1 MYYIYRDFP
10 LMQIHPGALLAA
22 HAANCAGAQGSFWP
36 MHTRLFEGQDAGEW
50 RQGGERDIRT
60 FMGYA
65 AELKLDGAAFEQC
78 VKENRFAPLIESNF
92 NEALQQGIRSTPS
105 FMINGEP
112 FIGAQPFS
120 AWQQKLDSLLA
131 AK

>member
-36 MHTRLFEGQDAGEW
+36 MHARLFMGQDAGEW
-50 RQGGERDIRT
+50 GQGDTRDMQT
-60 FMGYA
+60 FLGYA
-65 AELKLDGAAFEQC
+65 AELGLDGAAFAQC
-78 VKENRFAPLIESNF
+78 VRENRFAPLIEHDYNQ
-92 NEALQQGIRSTPS
+92 ALQQGIRSTPS
-105 FMINGEP
+105 FMINGEL

-120 AWQQKLDSLLA
+120 AWQQKLDTLLHS
-131 AK
+131 K